1 MGPLTWSGLY
11 GPPKSSCAVYF
22 ARPYDLKEGTFGAR
36 LSFVRPTV
44 FVGVPRVYEKI
55 SEKMKAI
62 AATVHGP
69 MKSVS
74 TWAKAKNLNHA
85 KECQLGGTGA
95 FPSHYGLANFIMGK
109 VRAKLGL
116 QDARYCISGAAPIM
130 KETLEYFAQL
140 GLNITEL
147 YGMSESSG
155 PTTFNS
161 NKCNLWGSIGF
172 APLGMEVAVFDTMDY
187 AKTKKLVPVPAAK
200 DLFSPTE
207 KEQGELCFRG
217 RRIMRGYLANPDLG
231 EEHVKEIAK
240 KNAETITVD
249 GWLMSGD
256 KAAMNNKGMFR
267 ITGRY
272 KELLITAGGENVAPV
287 PIEDWLK
294 TNYPALSNVMM
305 VGDKKKF
312 NTVLVTLKAKGATGE
327 SPGTDELDGE
337 AALKVSPGIK
347 TISAAMS
354 DPKWKAYLKSAIEAV
369 NGQAKVVISNACKV
383 QDFRILPRD
392 FSIQTGELTPT
403 MKLKRSVAIETF
415 KKQVEDMYGDE

>member
-1 MGPLTWSGLY
+1 MG
-11 GPPKSSCAVYF
+11 
-22 ARPYDLKEGTFGAR
+22 
-36 LSFVRPTV
+36 
-44 FVGVPRVYEKI
+44 
-55 SEKMKAI
+55 
-62 AATVHGP
+62 
-69 MKSVS
+69 
-74 TWAKAKNLNHA
+74 
-85 KECQLGGTGA
+85 
-95 FPSHYGLANFIMGK
+95 GK
-109 VRAKLGL
+109 GRAKLGL

-217 RRIMRGYLANPDLG
+217 RHIMRGYLANPDLG
-231 EEHVKEIAK
+231 EEHVKEIGK

-267 ITGRY
+267 ITGR
-272 KELLITAGGENVAPV
+272 
-287 PIEDWLK
+287 
-294 TNYPALSNVMM
+294 
-305 VGDKKKF
+305 
-312 NTVLVTLKAKGATGE
+312 NTVLVPLKAKGATGE